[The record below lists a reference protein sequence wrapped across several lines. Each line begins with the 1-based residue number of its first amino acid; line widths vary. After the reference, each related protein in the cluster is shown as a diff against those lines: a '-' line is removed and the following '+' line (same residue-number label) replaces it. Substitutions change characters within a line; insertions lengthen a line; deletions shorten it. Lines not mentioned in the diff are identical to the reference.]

1 MATLDFVY
9 DLKEKMDEE
18 DMEYT
23 LLVIQHGAKESNVS
37 AFYNVS
43 TDDSADML
51 CAAMNQICIAIDGD
65 GASDK
70 LQILSIEEEHTEPE
84 KPENDYEDPDEDED
98 KNEEEK

>member
-23 LLVIQHGAKESNVS
+23 LLIIQHGAKESSVN
-37 AFYNVS
+37 AFYNVV

-51 CAAMNQICIAIDGD
+51 CAAMNQICETIDGD
-65 GASDK
+65 GNSK
-70 LQILSIEEEHTEPE
+70 NLEILSIEEETEEPE
-84 KPENDYEDPDEDED
+84 KRDNDKDEKDES
-98 KNEEEK
+98 

>member
-23 LLVIQHGAKESNVS
+23 LLIVQHGTEESNVN
-37 AFYNVS
+37 AFYNVA

-51 CAAMNQICIAIDGD
+51 CAAMNQICVSIGGD
-65 GASDK
+65 ESSK
-70 LQILSIEEEHTEPE
+70 NLKILSIEEDTIEPE
-84 KPENDYEDPDEDED
+84 KLDNDKDEEDE
-98 KNEEEK
+98 NEE